1 MGEQDKMFVGL
12 VLCSTGLELD
22 VKVWII
28 SVSDCSIRCT
38 PFPALN
44 RFLLTATPQL
54 STYLQEQVRKIVV
67 ACGGRFEDD
76 LDPNTS
82 THLIA
87 DVVGSLKHRVA
98 AAHELPVASPHWVFE
113 SFRAQKLLN
122 VNDFGLRLLEGMG
135 ICTAGLSMEEKEAV
149 AQQAA
154 ANGAQYDGRLEL
166 GFTSILIAK
175 HPQGAKYEAAVA
187 NDIPVVHLGWLYA
200 CIERNMLVEEEEFA
214 LHSEEENSSLQPT
227 YIAVNQQK
235 DAQELVATLPE
246 IVKKYRH
253 KEGGAEDE
261 DWMDLFDGCVLYLL
275 GFSPQM
281 NALLQRLIRTGMG
294 TIYHNVVIS
303 HVTHIVVSASL
314 SDKQTLEMIRT
325 RVAAANALDEVHFVS
340 ASWLI
345 DCVKCLNLQPEEL
358 YPVEFDVNVSEN
370 VQSTAISAPIEQKS
384 VEAQATSSNPVIL
397 SEDLLEKADGISIL
411 VTPEKTEKKTAIFSG
426 YAFLLLCRDPD
437 DKHMIKPMLREIR
450 GKRGG
455 AEAIAL
461 AAIDFPH
468 LDPEQFSFI
477 SHAVVCTGVEMDELE
492 ALKMQERIHQ
502 IQRSLRNTDAETEEE
517 RPRKRAPQDKKPRQR
532 MLQFV
537 SDLWVNCS
545 LAAKMKLSFSSHEL
559 FGVSA
564 YRPRALFTCPV
575 PLRGF
580 QNVIASTSN
589 YRDVEQLV
597 VMELLRVAGARVTT
611 KLSAQNTH
619 LICKK
624 GFGMK
629 FVKAKQWG
637 IQVVKARWVV
647 DSLLQGQRLGED
659 NPDFDVKDESEF
671 NTLTQTAEDTA
682 LSQSS
687 QG

>member
-22 VKVWII
+22 VK
-28 SVSDCSIRCT
+28 
-38 PFPALN
+38 
-44 RFLLTATPQL
+44 
-54 STYLQEQVRKIVV
+54 EQVRKIVV

-154 ANGAQYDGRLEL
+154 ANGAQYD
-166 GFTSILIAK
+166 
-175 HPQGAKYEAAVA
+175 
-187 NDIPVVHLGWLYA
+187 
-200 CIERNMLVEEEEFA
+200 
-214 LHSEEENSSLQPT
+214 EEENSSLQPT